1 MRHNLDTTPVFYQT
15 RGVSMGWPTQ
25 LRCCGLLKYTVLV
38 PSCRY
43 WNINFFHQQY
53 LHYKVCRSG

>member
-1 MRHNLDTTPVFYQT
+1 
-15 RGVSMGWPTQ
+15 MGWPTQ

-38 PSCRY
+38 PSCRH

-53 LHYKVCRSG
+53 LRFRGVLQIRMPSFLAPDAMPTA